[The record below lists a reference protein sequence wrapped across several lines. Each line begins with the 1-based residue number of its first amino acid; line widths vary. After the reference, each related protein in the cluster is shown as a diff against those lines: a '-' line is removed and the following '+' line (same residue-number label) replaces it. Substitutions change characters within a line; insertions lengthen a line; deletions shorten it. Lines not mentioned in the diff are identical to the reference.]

1 METAQ
6 IWKSI
11 EALNSEAAA
20 ILKDSTPVIAVIKS
34 VPPPACA
41 SEQRLKMSNISVLGS
56 NPTPPKVNL
65 SNKHKNDNTSI
76 EAPLLNTTMVEIAAA
91 IERASKMPKT
101 TVIDQS
107 TDRISDA
114 FRQDLLTEVER
125 AVRLVLA
132 AELPHLVRYAVSVSM
147 HELLTTSKK
156 PEAHRVNPIDRTSP
170 KMAARAKEAKNP
182 LSKDTDQKSGAKR

>member
-34 VPPPACA
+34 VPPPAPLA
-41 SEQRLKMSNISVLGS
+41 EEQIRVAELTVLKS
-56 NPTPPKVNL
+56 NPPPPTANLVN
-65 SNKHKNDNTSI
+65 NHRNDNTSI
-76 EAPLLNTTMVEIAAA
+76 EPPLSSSSMDEIATA
-91 IERASKMPKT
+91 IDRASKGLKT
-101 TVIDQS
+101 TLIGQNTS
-107 TDRISDA
+107 QISDD